1 MLENLTDEQ
10 IVARLDLAESM
21 HAKSDSVNDL
31 KLWIDIIE
39 KLIDEQAKRDL
50 QSSKPR

>member
-10 IVARLDLAESM
+10 IAARLDLAESM
-21 HAKSDSVNDL
+21 HAESTNVNDMW
-31 KLWIDIIE
+31 LWAGIIE